1 MTEYTEIKKD
11 QEPTVYLLQEI
22 PGTSIG
28 RPKFNIMGALK
39 YGKIKVLLKEH
50 AQIVLSA
57 GPVHRELVKKLK
69 DVKSHD
75 YIILT
80 GDPSIIYETGKILH
94 DRKITQ
100 LKWDRQEKVYY
111 PVPNFNPNER
121 EETYE

>member
-1 MTEYTEIKKD
+1 MTEYKEIKKD

-69 DVKSHD
+69 DVKSH
-75 YIILT
+75 YFNWR
-80 GDPSIIYETGKILH
+80 S
-94 DRKITQ
+94 
-100 LKWDRQEKVYY
+100 VY
-111 PVPNFNPNER
+111 NL
-121 EETYE
+121 